1 MANEK
6 LTAFA
11 RQVGLDYK
19 ALLAKIT
26 QLETAIQNSS
36 DPNLSLQQVDE
47 KIQALKTE
55 LLGDN
60 PSQALDT
67 FKEIADK
74 INKIE
79 GSVENSIIEKIKEF
93 RTALT
98 SVQTKQTELETTLTE
113 LQNLDLV
120 AIYTTAK
127 NGA

>member
-36 DPNLSLQQVDE
+36 NPNVSLQQIDT
-47 KIQALKTE
+47 KIQALKNE

-67 FKEIADK
+67 FREIADK
-74 INKIE
+74 INEIE

-120 AIYTTAK
+120 VIYTTAK